1 MDTLKLQEN
10 VAQIRFFFYFWLI
23 CYPDLSGGFFHDSVN
38 STNHMESDL
47 LDSDLGYYHLWT
59 DGKATTD
66 GDPVNF
72 GYSP

>member
-10 VAQIRFFFYFWLI
+10 VADFSNPIFFLAHML
-23 CYPDLSGGFFHDSVN
+23 PRSLSFFFHDSVN

-47 LDSDLGYYHLWT
+47 VDSDLGYYHLWT
-59 DGKATTD
+59 DGEATTD

>member
-10 VAQIRFFFYFWLI
+10 VADFSNPIFFFGSYATQI
-23 CYPDLSGGFFHDSVN
+23 SQVFFHDSVN

-47 LDSDLGYYHLWT
+47 VDSDLGYYHLWT
-59 DGKATTD
+59 DGEATTD